1 MGVPGMIGETVSHYR
16 ILGKLGGGGMGV
28 VYEAEDV
35 RLGRRVALKFIPDNL
50 VGDPKSLE
58 RFERE
63 ARAASQLNHPNIC
76 TIHGIEDNEGHP
88 FIVMEKLEGQS
99 LKQMIHGKPLD
110 VDLVLDIAVQ
120 VADALTASHAKGII
134 HRDIKP
140 ANIFLT
146 TAGQAKVLDFGLAKL
161 TTEAKL
167 ATSTDT
173 GIEDSLTA
181 VGVIPGTAVY
191 MAPEQARSEVLDPR
205 SDLFS
210 FGVVL
215 YEMSTGKKPFSGTNI
230 VTTLDSVL
238 HQKPVPP
245 SGLNPGLPQGFE
257 NIIGKAMEKDKG
269 KRYQT
274 AADMKADLQ
283 HLKKETESGLTR
295 TGAKLAQPLR
305 VASNTFRRS
314 GRLQMYL
321 LLGMAGL
328 LLAVLGA
335 VGAWWLKHRKPPVP
349 VVARNTIAVLPL
361 QNITNDSN
369 IDYLRFAL
377 ADEVASVLTYSRALD
392 VRPTG
397 TTRKYVNAD
406 RDPQQ
411 AGRELHVSDVVTG
424 HYIRQGNKILLTLQV
439 VDVASNSVT
448 WQSPPITAPSQDFI
462 ALQEALSKQVRAGL
476 LPTLGVGKEY
486 LETRTRPKNQ
496 EAYDLYL
503 RSVAVPHDEKPNK
516 EAIVMLERAV
526 GMDPSYAPAWQA
538 LGIRYYYDSQYSS
551 GGEQAFQK
559 SNSSYERALALDP
572 NLSVAAGQLITNRVE
587 RGDLTKAYEEA
598 RALVKRRPQSAQA
611 HFTLGYVFR
620 YAGMLEDSTREC
632 ETTQRLDPGN
642 YYFRSCAWAFLYMG
656 DTIKAREFMRLDA
669 GSEWANY
676 VLPSILLREGKVSEA
691 RQAVEKMPTAARYH
705 RDLLEAAL
713 GLRPASELDRM
724 AQEDTTLLA
733 PGDDP
738 EPSYYQGSVLAF
750 AGKKD
755 AALHMIGTAIEQNYC
770 AYSALE
776 NDPLLDKLRATPEF
790 ANLLKAA
797 RFCQEPLLA
806 QSR

>member
-1 MGVPGMIGETVSHYR
+1 MIGETISHYR

-76 TIHGIEDNEGHP
+76 TIHSIEDNNGHP
-88 FIVMEKLEGQS
+88 FIVMEKLEGHS
-99 LKQMIHGKPLD
+99 LKQLIHGKPMD
-110 VDLVLDIAVQ
+110 IDQVLDIGVQ
-120 VADALTASHAKGII
+120 VSEALTASHAKGII

-146 TAGQAKVLDFGLAKL
+146 TTGQAKVLDFGLAKL

-191 MAPEQARSEVLDPR
+191 MAPEQARSEPLDPR

-245 SGLNPGLPQGFE
+245 SSLNPAIPPELE
-257 NIIGKAMEKDKG
+257 SIVGKAMEKDKV

-274 AADMKADLQ
+274 AAEMKADLQ

-295 TGAKLAQPLR
+295 TTGKLAIPLR
-305 VASNTFRRS
+305 AASNTFQRS

-328 LLAVLGA
+328 LIAVLAA
-335 VGAWWLKHRKPPVP
+335 VGAWWLKHRKPVAPAL
-349 VVARNTIAVLPL
+349 ARNTIAVLPL
-361 QNITNDSN
+361 QNFNNDAS
-369 IDYLRFAL
+369 IDYLGYAL
-377 ADEVASVLTYSRALD
+377 ADEVASALTYSRALD

-411 AGRELHVSDVVTG
+411 AGRELHVANVVTG
-424 HYIRQGNKILLTLQV
+424 HYLRQGNKILLTLQV
-439 VDVASNSVT
+439 VDVASNSVS
-448 WQSPPITAPSQDFI
+448 WQSPQITASSQDFI
-462 ALQEALSKQVRAGL
+462 ALEQALSQQVRTGL
-476 LPTLGVGKEY
+476 LPALGVGKEY
-486 LETRTRPKNQ
+486 LETSTPPKNQ

-503 RSVAVPHDEKPNK
+503 RSAAVPHDEKPNK
-516 EAIVMLERAV
+516 EAITMLERAV
-526 GMDPSYAPAWQA
+526 GLDPTYAPAWQA

-551 GGEQAFQK
+551 GGEQTFLK

-572 NLSVAAGQLITNRVE
+572 NLNFAAGQLIVNQVE
-587 RGDLTKAYEEA
+587 RGELPKAFAAA
-598 RALVKRRPQSAQA
+598 RALVTKRPASAQA
-611 HFTLGYVFR
+611 HFTLSYVER
-620 YAGMLEDSTREC
+620 YAGMLEESGREC
-632 ETTQRLDPGN
+632 DTAQRLDPGD
-642 YYFRSCAWAFLYMG
+642 YLFRSCAWTFVYLGDAAKAHEFLQ
-656 DTIKAREFMRLDA
+656 LDA
-669 GSEWANY
+669 GSEWANW
-676 VLPSILLREGKVSEA
+676 VTPSLLMREGKV
-691 RQAVEKMPTAARYH
+691 PAAREAVKKVLPAPRYY
-705 RDLLEAAL
+705 RDLLEAVL
-713 GLRPASELDRM
+713 GLRSADELDRM
-724 AQEDTTLLA
+724 ARDVATSLA
-733 PGDDP
+733 PGEDS
-738 EPSYYQGSVLAF
+738 ETLYQEGALLAY

-755 AALHMIGTAIEQNYC
+755 ASIHMIRMAIEQNYC

-790 ANLLKAA
+790 AELLNAA
-797 RFCQEPLLA
+797 RFCQQPLLA
-806 QSR
+806 QGK